1 MTYLDLHTQ
10 KIKVLLSKE
19 PSEVA
24 WSRDLKITSKH
35 TSFQVHLLFPK
46 LITILASLQSP
57 KALLLD
63 SCNVRASKKPCNQ
76 QNKG

>member
-19 PSEVA
+19 LSEVA
-24 WSRDLKITSKH
+24 WSKASKITSKH
-35 TSFQVHLLFPK
+35 TSFQVLLLFPN
-46 LITILASLQSP
+46 LVTILASLQSP
-57 KALLLD
+57 EALLLD

-76 QNKG
+76 QNKD